1 LAAEPLEEMTMAKI
15 LVVYY
20 SRTGHARRIAEE
32 LAARCGA
39 DLEGI
44 HDPTKRAGVF
54 GFMRC
59 AIEALRG
66 KLAPIA
72 PATTDVGSY
81 DLVVLGTPVWA
92 SHVSS
97 PMRTFVRAHAAELKR
112 IAVYCTQGG
121 NGGPKVLAEL
131 AALCGKNAV
140 ATLVL
145 NEADIVKTHYAA
157 QLEGFAAAITK

>member
-1 LAAEPLEEMTMAKI
+1 MAKI

-20 SRTGHARRIAEE
+20 SRTGHARRIAQE

-39 DLEGI
+39 DLEEI
-44 HDPTKRAGVF
+44 RDPTKRAGVF

-59 AIEALRG
+59 AFEAIRE
-66 KLAPIA
+66 KLVPIA
-72 PATTDVGSY
+72 PATTDVGRY

-97 PMRTFVRAHAAELKR
+97 PMRSFVQAHAAQLKR
-112 IAVYCTQGG
+112 IAVFCTQGG
-121 NGGPKVLAEL
+121 NGGPKVLAQI
-131 AALCGKNAV
+131 AALCRKDAV

-145 NEADIVKTHYAA
+145 NEADIEKTRYAA
-157 QLEGFAAAITK
+157 QLDGFAAAIAK

>member
-1 LAAEPLEEMTMAKI
+1 MAKI

-20 SRTGHARRIAEE
+20 SRTGHTRRIAQE

-39 DLEGI
+39 DLEEI
-44 HDPTKRAGVF
+44 RDPTKRAGVF

-59 AIEALRG
+59 GFEAIRE

-72 PATTDVGSY
+72 PATTDVGRY

-97 PMRTFVRAHAAELKR
+97 PMRSFVKAQAAQLKR
-112 IAVYCTQGG
+112 IAVFCTQGG
-121 NGGPKVLAEL
+121 NGGPKVVAQI
-131 AALCGKNAV
+131 AALCGKDAV

-145 NEADIVKTHYAA
+145 NEADIEKTRYAA
-157 QLEGFAAAITK
+157 QLDGFAAAIAK

>member
-1 LAAEPLEEMTMAKI
+1 MAKI
-15 LVVYY
+15 LIVYY
-20 SRTGHARRIAEE
+20 SRTGHVRRIAQE

-39 DLEGI
+39 DIEEI
-44 HDPTKRAGVF
+44 RDPTKRAGVF

-59 AIEALRG
+59 AIEAIRE

-72 PATTDVGSY
+72 PTTTNVKGF

-97 PMRTFVRAHAAELKR
+97 PMRSFVQAHAAELKR
-112 IAVYCTQGG
+112 IALFCTQGG
-121 NGGPKVLAEL
+121 NGGPKVLAEI
-131 AALCGKNAV
+131 AALCGKDAV

-145 NEADIVKTHYAA
+145 NEADIDKTRYAV
-157 QLEGFAAAITK
+157 QLDGFAAAIKK

>member
-1 LAAEPLEEMTMAKI
+1 MAKI

-20 SRTGHARRIAEE
+20 SRTGHARRIAQD

-44 HDPTKRAGVF
+44 HDRTKRAGVF
-54 GFMRC
+54 GFMRS
-59 AIEALRG
+59 AVEAFRE
-66 KLAPIA
+66 KPAPIA
-72 PATTDVGSY
+72 PATSDVGSY

-97 PMRTFVRAHAAELKR
+97 PMRSFVQAHAAQFKR
-112 IAVYCTQGG
+112 IAVFCTQGG
-121 NGGPKVLAEL
+121 NGGPKVLAEI
-131 AALCGKNAV
+131 AALCGKDAV

-145 NEADIVKTHYAA
+145 NEADIEKKRYAA
-157 QLEGFAAAITK
+157 QLEGFAAAIVK

>member
-1 LAAEPLEEMTMAKI
+1 MAKI

-20 SRTGHARRIAEE
+20 SRTGHARRIAQE

-54 GFMRC
+54 GFLRC
-59 AIEALRG
+59 AIEAIRE

-97 PMRTFVRAHAAELKR
+97 PMRSFVRAHTAELKR
-112 IAVYCTQGG
+112 IAVFCTQGG
-121 NGGPKVLAEL
+121 NGGPKVLAEI
-131 AALCGKNAV
+131 AALCGKEAV

-145 NEADIVKTHYAA
+145 NEADIEKKRYAA
-157 QLEGFAAAITK
+157 QLEGFAAAIAK